1 MTNIEKEKL
10 AKAAK
15 QAIDRGKALE
25 KSGLISKNSACFK
38 ELHDFATSVICSLW
52 EDELKSGKLTKK
64 WLRSNKKLFNG
75 VEDFWNKLYE
85 KARD

>member
-15 QAIDRGKALE
+15 QAIDSGKAIE
-25 KSGLISKNSACFK
+25 KFGLISKKSACLK
-38 ELHDFATSVICSLW
+38 KLHDFATVAIFSLW

-64 WLRSNKKLFNG
+64 WLHSNKKLFNE

>member
-25 KSGLISKNSACFK
+25 KSGLISKKSACFK